1 AAAGLVQ
8 QFLDPAG
15 DVRRR
20 PDLDH
25 PVHHVRHPKTRAPT
39 SCHPS
44 LRDIPYTAS
53 HLARSVVMGIAR
65 IPIVR
70 GPVPVVQQ
78 GQEASSGP
86 VGLILTRQGI
96 PVLEGT
102 SSEGVAKGTKSALSP
117 ATITGRREVGQS
129 EL

>member
-1 AAAGLVQ
+1 
-8 QFLDPAG
+8 
-15 DVRRR
+15 
-20 PDLDH
+20 
-25 PVHHVRHPKTRAPT
+25 
-39 SCHPS
+39 
-44 LRDIPYTAS
+44 
-53 HLARSVVMGIAR
+53 MGIAR
-65 IPIVR
+65 IPIAR

-102 SSEGVAKGTKSALSP
+102 SNEGVAKGTKSGDDA
-117 ATITGRREVGQS
+117 GRREVGQS

>member
-1 AAAGLVQ
+1 M
-8 QFLDPAG
+8 
-15 DVRRR
+15 R
-20 PDLDH
+20 
-25 PVHHVRHPKTRAPT
+25 
-39 SCHPS
+39 
-44 LRDIPYTAS
+44 
-53 HLARSVVMGIAR
+53 IAR

-96 PVLEGT
+96 PVLEDT
-102 SSEGVAKGTKSALSP
+102 SSEGVAKGTKSGDDA
-117 ATITGRREVGQS
+117 GRREVGQS

>member
-1 AAAGLVQ
+1 M
-8 QFLDPAG
+8 
-15 DVRRR
+15 R
-20 PDLDH
+20 
-25 PVHHVRHPKTRAPT
+25 
-39 SCHPS
+39 S
-44 LRDIPYTAS
+44 
-53 HLARSVVMGIAR
+53 ARSAT
-65 IPIVR
+65 VR

-102 SSEGVAKGTKSALSP
+102 SSEGVAKGTKSGDDA
-117 ATITGRREVGQS
+117 GRREVGQS